1 MIIVDIEAWYAD
13 FIRNDPDHN
22 AARAFLKHN
31 TDRLITTD
39 HVIGESFTLLRM
51 RGRRAR
57 ALEALTHLL
66 SEEAAQIEW
75 LKDTDAREA
84 FTVFQ
89 KFSDKEW
96 SFTDCVSKVVMER
109 LAIKKAFSFDR
120 HFRQFG
126 SVEVVP

>member
-1 MIIVDIEAWYAD
+1 MIIVDTGAWYAD
-13 FIRNDPDHN
+13 FVGDDPDHA

-31 TDRLITTD
+31 PDRLVTTD
-39 HVIGESFTLLRM
+39 HVIGETITLLRM

-57 ALEALTHLL
+57 ALEALTRLL
-66 SEEAAQIEW
+66 SEKAARIEW
-75 LKDTDAREA
+75 VKDADVREA

-109 LAIKKAFSFDR
+109 LAIKRAFSFDR